1 MKNKN
6 KYSLENKIEI
16 ESVGLTIRAKDGQV
30 KEIPLEVWQVDI
42 IYQML
47 GLSVNLSDLNDYKM
61 LPKENVDE
69 YMAVYHDALK
79 KIATANR
86 NRELKEE

>member
-6 KYSLENKIEI
+6 KYHTESNI

-42 IYQML
+42 ICQML
-47 GLSVNLSDLNDYKM
+47 GLQVNLSDLNNYKM
-61 LPKENVDE
+61 ASKENVDE
-69 YMAVYHDALK
+69 YMAVYHDAVR
-79 KIATANR
+79 KIAAANR
-86 NRELKEE
+86 ERELKEE